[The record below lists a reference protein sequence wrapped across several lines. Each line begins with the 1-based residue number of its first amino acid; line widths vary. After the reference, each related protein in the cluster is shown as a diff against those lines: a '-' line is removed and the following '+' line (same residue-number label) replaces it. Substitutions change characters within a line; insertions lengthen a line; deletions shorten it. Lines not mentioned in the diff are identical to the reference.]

1 MSNEQQANSGVQ
13 VDGRKRRRARKW
25 SDAEKRRIVAES
37 YAPGAT
43 VTAVAKRNDVRPNL
57 VHEWRRRFREK
68 DGEAGNGGFVP
79 VIVSPTDDAPSADDH
94 FGAAPAAG
102 RIEIALSGGV
112 RVTVDGTVD
121 APALA
126 RVLAV
131 VERR

>member
-1 MSNEQQANSGVQ
+1 MSNEQQANLGAEAE
-13 VDGRKRRRARKW
+13 DGKRRRARKW
-25 SDAEKRRIVAES
+25 SDADKRRIVAES

-43 VTAVAKRNDVRPNL
+43 VTAVAKRNDVRANL
-57 VHEWRRRFREK
+57 VFDWRRRFREE
-68 DGEAGNGGFVP
+68 DGEAGGGGFVP
-79 VIVSPTDDAPSADDH
+79 VIVTPSGDAPPEDGH

>member
-1 MSNEQQANSGVQ
+1 MSDHQQANSGVE
-13 VDGRKRRRARKW
+13 VESGKRRRARKW
-25 SDAEKRRIVAES
+25 SDADKRRIVAES
-37 YAPGAT
+37 YTPGAT
-43 VTAVAKRNDVRPNL
+43 VTAVAKRNDVRANL
-57 VHEWRRRFREK
+57 VHEWRRRFREQ
-68 DGEAGNGGFVP
+68 DDEAGNGGFVP
-79 VIVSPTDDAPSADDH
+79 VIVAPSVDAPSADSH

-131 VERR
+131 VEGR

>member
-1 MSNEQQANSGVQ
+1 MSDEQQKNSGVE
-13 VDGRKRRRARKW
+13 VGGVKRRRARKW
-25 SDAEKRRIVAES
+25 SEAEKRRIVEES

-43 VTAVAKRNDVRPNL
+43 VTAVAKRNDVRANL
-57 VHEWRRRFREK
+57 VFDWRRRFREE
-68 DGEAGNGGFVP
+68 DGGAGSGGFVP
-79 VIVSPTDDAPSADDH
+79 VIVAPAGDAPSADGPFD
-94 FGAAPAAG
+94 AAPAAG

>member
-1 MSNEQQANSGVQ
+1 MSNEQRANLGVEA
-13 VDGRKRRRARKW
+13 GGGKRRRARKW
-25 SDAEKRRIVAES
+25 SDADKRRIVAES
-37 YAPGAT
+37 YASGAT
-43 VTAVAKRNDVRPNL
+43 VTAVAKRYDVRANL
-57 VHEWRRRFREK
+57 VFEWRRRFREE

-79 VIVSPTDDAPSADDH
+79 VIVTPSGDAPPQDGH
-94 FGAAPAAG
+94 FGAVPAAG

>member
-1 MSNEQQANSGVQ
+1 MSNEQQANLGVE
-13 VDGRKRRRARKW
+13 VEGGKRRRARKW
-25 SDAEKRRIVAES
+25 SEADKRRIVAES

-43 VTAVAKRNDVRPNL
+43 VTAVAKRNDVRANL
-57 VHEWRRRFREK
+57 VFDWRRRFREK
-68 DGEAGNGGFVP
+68 DGEAGDGGFVP
-79 VIVSPTDDAPSADDH
+79 VIVTPTGDASPVDGD
-94 FGAAPAAG
+94 FGAAPSAG
-102 RIEIALSGGV
+102 RIEIALPGGV